1 MNNYLPYLKSTLTAV
16 LLFVMLGVFGQAPT
30 ITSFA
35 PTSASAGQTV
45 LITGTNFESILSVTF
60 GGVQA
65 SSFTVM
71 SGTQI
76 AAVVGTGSSGSVG
89 VTKTGFTQ
97 VTKTG
102 FTWTGSVM
110 GIVTD
115 FQGFWKTSSTNVN
128 TNYPDDAHNLLA
140 FTYGNVTYSTGL
152 NNTVLNSNN
161 ITYTA
166 GNFRA
171 LPALFSGTTGGSGGS
186 GQVLFCLGKKMDG
199 NVAAA
204 VPTSP
209 LIKDL
214 TFPDVL
220 SDGSQGLNI
229 GSGYANLSASA
240 TMSFRVKSV
249 QLNKISDS
257 EPDLVVT
264 QVADPSTGSDTYR
277 FVDASG
283 NIVGTAVVQNL
294 TLLPALSNYAL
305 DIFTVPANSPVG
317 TAKMNGIF
325 QANTTRPLR
334 LLAFKLS
341 DFGINSSNVSLI
353 HSFQILPSGTSDV
366 AFVAYNANAINV
378 PPTIGQNTA
387 TTNSVICTTG
397 GNAYLEV
404 TAYASSGGDLTY
416 GWEVSTNGGTSWSA
430 ISDNATY
437 SGSTTSGLTITGATA
452 AYQYRATVTESIT
465 TYSATSPVFTITASA
480 GSALAGTLNP
490 TGFSNCL
497 GAISGTTTLSVAPT
511 GGTGTFS
518 YQWSS
523 SSTSDGVYSDIDGA
537 VYITYTPSL
546 ELAGT
551 TYYKVTVSSGCLSN
565 TSAAAAV
572 VVNGA
577 SVTAVTNGERCGTGF
592 VTLGAE
598 ASAAATFNWYN
609 AATGGSS
616 LGTGSSF
623 NTPNLSVS
631 TTYYV
636 SATASSC
643 TTVTRTPVV
652 ATVKTT
658 PTVTTTIPAS
668 NCGTGSVILQAVASA
683 GDINWYAA
691 SSGGSSLGSG
701 VSFATPS
708 INTTT
713 TYYVDAT
720 FNGCTTASRS
730 AVVATITPSPTLT
743 STTGASRCG
752 TGTVVLNAATAAG
765 TITWYNTSSG
775 GTSLGSGTS
784 FTTPSISTT
793 TTYYADV
800 TNAGCSAAS
809 RTAVSATVNSDI
821 VPAVAI
827 SASSTSVCGATPITF
842 TATPTNGGDTPS
854 YQWKLNGSNV
864 GTDSP
869 TYTLASP
876 ANGNA
881 ISVVMT
887 SNAAPC
893 LSTPT
898 ATSNVITLTNATV
911 TPAVSI
917 ASSAGSSICVA
928 TNVTFTATPVNG
940 GSSPA
945 YQWFLNSFPVG
956 TNSPT
961 YSSSSLTQGDQITLT
976 MTSNASCTS
985 TSTANSNAITMTINL
1000 VPDITGTSPASRC
1013 GAGTVELG
1021 AAASG
1026 GTISWYTSASGG
1038 SAISTGTTYTTS
1050 SLSSTTTYYV
1060 EASSN
1065 GCTSSRTSVVATV
1078 NPIVSLS
1085 GETFVLTNATTTCAG
1100 YSSTVT
1106 ASTTGLANGTYNI
1119 LYDITGANASTDNT
1133 AVLTV
1138 VANTGTFSTAALASA
1153 GTSTIAVTDLEYGSC
1168 WTVIST
1174 PSTRN
1179 ATITAA
1185 PNVSNFSATVAATC
1199 SNLQGSVE
1207 VVSSSMASANYVIT
1221 YSISGSNT
1229 VNNATAQML
1238 FTSGTPGVGYFTL
1251 PILSNAGA
1259 NNVLTISSISVLNS
1273 SCASVVNYSTAAFE
1287 NNLPVSL
1294 NAGSPITSCTG
1305 NVVVYLSGN
1314 AVQYGG
1320 SVSDYTSNGS
1330 ASASNYSSLI
1340 WSTSNGTGSFQN
1352 NTTFGA
1358 LSTATYTPSAA
1369 DISAGSRLL
1378 TLTAAGNN
1386 GCSTVAQTI
1395 SVTIFP
1401 SPQGGTLTGSSTVCA
1416 GTNST
1421 TFDLTGNTGTLTRWE
1436 SSPSSTFASSVT
1448 QIANTTTSQTA
1459 TDLTSTTYYR
1469 SVSSQGVCLA
1479 YATGSVTVNPITVA
1493 GTISSAQD
1501 VCSNSAPENLVLSGN
1516 VGSVVRWEWA
1526 TDVNFTT
1533 PNTVVST
1540 STTLLGSAIGN
1551 LTSSRYYRA
1560 LVKSGL
1566 CNQEYTAP
1574 VLLNVISCAAT
1585 VTKVRAS
1592 QCGVLLAAISTNIY
1606 ADAITNATMYRFE
1619 ITGGPTVQY
1628 VNSVDRRFMLTEMA
1642 TAPTYNTVYYIRVS
1656 VELNGTFGPYGATCS
1671 VTTPSPA
1678 GNTTQVQAAQCGVT
1692 LASMSTVI
1700 YANSIASATT
1710 YRFRITDGVNT
1721 TTIDSPDR
1729 MVTLTET
1736 GFEELGVTYTIDVS
1750 VEISSVFG
1758 DYGTACQITSP
1769 APPSSEVQ
1777 AVQCGA
1783 TLPLL
1788 STTIYANTYSGATT
1802 YRFRI
1807 TDGVNSTIID
1817 SPDRLLSLTELAFVA
1832 YGTAYTIDVA
1842 VEVNSEFYPYG
1853 NACVVS
1859 SPAAPTTN
1867 VQDSQCGV
1875 TVPAFTTLIYANSVE
1890 GATGYRFR
1898 VNDGDV
1904 EEIITSADRAFSLS
1918 ELVFANYST
1927 VYSIDV
1933 AVELLGTYQAYGSA
1947 CNVTTIDP
1955 PYDPNTTTQ
1964 VRSTQC
1970 GQQLPAI
1977 NTNVYADAVLGATAY
1992 KFKITRAGVTDS
2004 IISVDRRIQ
2013 LTELPNAAYNSTYTI
2028 QVAVQLGGNY
2038 GVYGPTCYVYTP
2050 SPYGI
2055 LSQVQASQ
2063 CGITVAL
2070 FTTTIYATS
2079 VPGATMYRFRVS
2091 DGVTSSF
2098 IDSPDRLMNFAEF
2111 GISSYSTVY
2120 SVDVSVQKTGVFGPY
2135 GVACDITTPAP
2146 PTTQVQASQCGT
2158 TMTSTGS
2165 YIYADSYTGATAYR
2179 FRVSDGSNEVV
2190 ISSPVRF
2197 FTLNETGF
2205 LAYSTTY
2212 TVEVALQMYGE
2223 YQAYGAA
2230 CTVTTPAPPST
2241 KVQDSQCGITLAF
2254 ISTTLY
2260 ANTVADATAYRF
2272 RVNDG
2277 TNTEVVESPD
2287 RLFNLTETTLAAY
2300 SGTYTIDVSPQVN
2313 GSFQP
2318 YGATCEVTTPTGAT
2332 TAIQVSQCGTTLGY
2346 QTSAIYATSVMGASA
2361 YKFRVSNGVTT
2372 VVVESPDRKLYL
2384 SETGLSA
2391 AGTTYSIDVAV
2402 SYAGYYGQYGSV
2414 CTVTTPGTV
2423 PVATQVQASQ
2433 CGITLALVGT
2443 SIYANSATGATMYR
2457 FRVTDGVT
2465 TNTVDSP
2472 DRIFNLPEAGFTA
2485 YDTEY
2490 TIDVAVQVGGSY
2502 TSYGTPC
2509 SVSTPVAPT
2518 TVIQASQCGQTLPFT
2533 TTGIKSNTVGG
2544 AQGYRFRVTDGVNTA
2559 IIDSPDRL
2567 IYLSETGFA
2576 ANGTVYT
2583 IDVSVMLYNTY
2594 QIYGSPCTVTTP
2606 GVAGFAIQEDPNSL
2620 HATNFRAFESEV
2632 EEEFEADVYPNPTN
2646 GHFNV
2651 AVLGVTEGVVLL
2663 EVLDITG
2670 KAVEVI
2676 TINSPSNDILQLG
2689 GSYGAGVYMMRF
2701 TQGDKMFTTRVV
2713 KN

>member
-1 MNNYLPYLKSTLTAV
+1 
-16 LLFVMLGVFGQAPT
+16 MLSVFGQAPT

-204 VPTSP
+204 IPTSP

-283 NIVGTAVVQNL
+283 NVVGTSVVQNL

-341 DFGINSSNVSLI
+341 DFGINASNVSLI

-511 GGTGTFS
+511 GGTGSFS

-523 SSTSDGVYSDIDGA
+523 SSTSNGVYSDIDGA

-668 NCGTGSVILQAVASA
+668 NCGTGSVTLQAVASA

-809 RTAVSATVNSDI
+809 RTAVNATVNSDI

-928 TNVTFTATPVNG
+928 TNVTFTAIPVNG

-1842 VEVNSEFYPYG
+1842 VEVNAEFYPYG

-1927 VYSIDV
+1927 VYTIDV

-2346 QTSAIYATSVMGASA
+2346 QTTAIYATSVMGASA
-2361 YKFRVSNGVTT
+2361 YRFRVSNGVST

-2391 AGTTYSIDVAV
+2391 PGTTYSIDVAV

-2670 KAVEVI
+2670 KAIEVI